1 MALGHSP
8 SIVRTGL
15 VFYYDMNNTQ
25 KSWRGKPTTN
35 LVNPLW
41 SAWTIDGS
49 GQGSIGTRTILSSY
63 HCRIDD
69 VNQNTRQSIY
79 ISGVSANTTYTFSVK
94 YKKIFGTPTL
104 RFQIQAYNGETF
116 ISGMTFATTAQ
127 LGITD
132 IDDWQTA
139 SITLTTPSSTT
150 RVVWF
155 MQDGDDYVTYTHSFE
170 LKEPQMEE
178 GSIVS
183 SFVDGTRSS
192 TQGLLDLTENRS
204 LTPTN
209 IIYNTDG
216 TFSFNGSSWFDLDST
231 DIITGTQAFAVEAWY
246 TTTGVTADEI
256 FGNYGSGST
265 SNTLWISG
273 RYGMWINS
281 SVYFPGA
288 PLGAG
293 TYHIVATRSSAGDVF
308 LYKNGVL
315 VNTGSLPASIATTF
329 NFRIGADVNG
339 GGEPFTGNI
348 HSVKVY
354 NKLLTATEVTQN
366 FNSQRDRYG
375 L

>member
-1 MALGHSP
+1 
-8 SIVRTGL
+8 
-15 VFYYDMNNTQ
+15 MNNTQ